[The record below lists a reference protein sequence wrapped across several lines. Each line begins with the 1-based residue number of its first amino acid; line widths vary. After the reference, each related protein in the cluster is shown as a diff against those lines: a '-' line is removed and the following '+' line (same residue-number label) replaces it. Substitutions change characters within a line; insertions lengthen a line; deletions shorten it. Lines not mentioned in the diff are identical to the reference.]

1 MKLRSMEEEE
11 MFEICRVHSDL
22 RCKIHLVLVS
32 LLFRQVV
39 CHHSDTG
46 INLRLTSVSSFS
58 SMYLVLKKKVS

>member
-1 MKLRSMEEEE
+1 MKLRNIEDEE
-11 MFEICRVHSDL
+11 MFEICRSLRL

-32 LLFRQVV
+32 LPFRQVL
-39 CHHSDTG
+39 CHRSDTG